1 MASLGAARASD
12 HRRGVPPVTDLADP
26 LALRGAMPRERVAVS
41 ALFLANGYV
50 VGSWA
55 PKIPSF
61 KAALGIDEATLGLM
75 ILAFG
80 AGSLITMP
88 LVGALVARDGSRRIS
103 IATGVALAPLILLL
117 TLMPGLWSAA
127 VVLVFLGGLV
137 GGMDVAMNANAV
149 AVERRMRRAIM
160 SSCHAWWSVGALIGA
175 ATGGLL
181 IGRFGPLAHSVAVF
195 VVALGVVAAAAGSVL
210 ADPPPARRAGEK
222 ARGGLPGLLALLVGV
237 MALFSMIPEGAVLDW
252 SALYLEQE
260 LGGSVEAAGLAFAA
274 FSATMALMRF
284 SGDIVRDRLG
294 AVLTLRLSTLVAG
307 TGLLAAAF
315 AGSVWMAAAGFALAG
330 LGIANMVPIAFSAAG
345 NLPGLAPGIGISVV
359 SFMGYSGLLFAPSLI
374 GFIARHTGLAPI
386 FAALPLLYVVVLALS
401 GLARH
406 ADAGEVRGRG

>member
-1 MASLGAARASD
+1 M
-12 HRRGVPPVTDLADP
+12 TDLADP

-88 LVGALVARDGSRRIS
+88 LVGVLVARDGSRRIS

-181 IGRFGPLAHSVAVF
+181 IGSIGPLAHSVTVF

-210 ADPPPARRAGEK
+210 ADPPPARQAGEK
-222 ARGGLPGLLALLVGV
+222 TRGLPGLLALLVGV

-345 NLPGLAPGIGISVV
+345 NLPGLPPGVGISAV

-374 GFIARHTGLAPI
+374 GFIAQHTGLGPI
-386 FAALPLLYVVVLALS
+386 WVGLPLLYVVVLALS

-406 ADAGEVRGRG
+406 ADPGAGLTATG